1 MTIEIHQPEL
11 ENLIHQRMKSG
22 AYQSVEDFLL
32 HALNAPTV
40 TQTGDELTGAAL
52 VAAMQACPVKD
63 IDLEPARYPMPVR
76 DVTYE

>member
-32 HALNAPTV
+32 HAL
-40 TQTGDELTGAAL
+40 
-52 VAAMQACPVKD
+52 
-63 IDLEPARYPMPVR
+63 
-76 DVTYE
+76 